1 MKNKLKNIFIIFLIL
16 MILSSTLAAMTY
28 CVRADDTQDIIEGM
42 KGASGKGNIDENNK
56 LVTGVNIVYTLIRV
70 AGTGIALLM
79 VMILGI
85 KYMMSSVEEKADIK
99 KQAVPILVGSA
110 LIFATSNIL
119 TIVAKIV
126 FK

>member
-1 MKNKLKNIFIIFLIL
+1 MKIRIKSIFAVLALIMLLFSVFNVSYASDDITSIIND
-16 MILSSTLAAMTY
+16 MKD
-28 CVRADDTQDIIEGM
+28 ADQNAGV
-42 KGASGKGNIDENNK
+42 GKDNK
-56 LVTGVNIVYTLIRV
+56 LVKGVNVIYTIIRV

-79 VMILGI
+79 VIFLGI
-85 KYMMSSVEEKADIK
+85 KYMMTSVEEKAEIK

-126 FK
+126 EE